1 MSKRFLSFIVIIC
14 TIFCV
19 LIMLFSDR
27 ITLKKEA
34 NSDKI
39 QVIDNTKPIKG
50 DSKPNKDIISENNNM
65 QKENESKTNK
75 INSYVDTDEYKR
87 FKMGKL
93 QQEIKKDKDDFFN
106 KSKVEDNS
114 KYDKGNSNDNLDKG
128 NKKAN
133 SSESKKELSGNKD
146 NTSNSVKEGMPVFK
160 ISKYKV
166 KDSLTF
172 TDKEKL
178 LVIASKLSAVDYEKI
193 NEYLQKGSDEDIK
206 NTIKLLRERLSDKDY
221 EKVREVAGK
230 FINMDVVEQW

>member
-1 MSKRFLSFIVIIC
+1 MSKRFLSFIVVIC

-19 LIMLFSDR
+19 LIMLLSDR
-27 ITLKKEA
+27 ITLKKEL

-39 QVIDNTKPIKG
+39 QVIDDSKYNTKS
-50 DSKPNKDIISENNNM
+50 SKDDNRSNKDKVSENNNI
-65 QKENESKTNK
+65 QKKIESKT
-75 INSYVDTDEYKR
+75 NSYVDTDEYKK
-87 FKMGKL
+87 FKMDKL
-93 QQEIKKDKDDFFN
+93 QQDIKKDKDDFFN
-106 KSKVEDNS
+106 KSKTEDNS
-114 KYDKGNSNDNLDKG
+114 KYNKDNVDKAD
-128 NKKAN
+128 KKAN
-133 SSESKKELSGNKD
+133 LSESKKESSENKE
-146 NTSNSVKEGMPVFK
+146 NASNSAKEGMPVFK
-160 ISKYKV
+160 ISRYKV

-193 NEYLQKGSDEDIK
+193 NGYLQKGSDEDIK